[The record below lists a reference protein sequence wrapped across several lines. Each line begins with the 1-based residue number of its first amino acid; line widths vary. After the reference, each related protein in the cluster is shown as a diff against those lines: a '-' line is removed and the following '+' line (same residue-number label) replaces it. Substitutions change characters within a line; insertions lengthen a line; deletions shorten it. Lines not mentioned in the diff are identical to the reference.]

1 MYTYDRIRSCYYQV
15 LKMKSEKQ
23 KESIDKKSLSYKQ
36 ELDKRANEFKRQ
48 VMEDAKKQILIIERN
63 TNAYKKQADEEAELH
78 NQLID
83 ENLRKKMESEMLTLD
98 EVQSVFDL
106 MNS

>member
-36 ELDKRANEFKRQ
+36 ELDKRANEFKCQ
-48 VMEDAKKQILIIERN
+48 VMEDAKNQILIIERN
-63 TNAYKKQADEEAELH
+63 TNAYKKQVDEEAEMH
-78 NQLID
+78 KQMID